1 MPAHTVVMP
10 LTDRLPIF
18 ELAVPCEVF
27 GIDRAD
33 LADPWYDLRLCA
45 GEPGTLR
52 TGTGLGL
59 DVPYGFE
66 ALEEADTIIIP
77 ACSRPT
83 QLDPPADLL
92 NALRRAHQRGTR
104 LVSICTGAYLLAA
117 AGLLDGRRATTH
129 WMNVVD
135 FAHRFPQVR
144 VDGGVLFVD
153 EGDILTSAGTGAA
166 VDICLH
172 LVAMDHGTAVA
183 HSVARRMVVPP
194 HRDGA
199 QAQFVEPPT
208 GLSRTDGLSQVLDW
222 ARSNLARQL
231 TVADL
236 ARQANMSQRTFA
248 RRFQEITGV
257 SPLRWLLQQRIRY
270 AQELLETTDETV
282 ETVAQRAGF
291 GSAAAL
297 RTHFQRA
304 VALPPKTYRHVFRTN
319 QQRTV

>member
-10 LTDRLPIF
+10 VTDRLPIF

-27 GIDRAD
+27 GIDRTD

-45 GEPGTLR
+45 GEPGALR
-52 TGTGLGL
+52 TGTGLGI
-59 DVPYGFE
+59 DVPYGLA
-66 ALEEADTIIIP
+66 ALEQADTIIIP
-77 ACSRPT
+77 ACSRQT
-83 QLDPPADLL
+83 QLSPPADLL
-92 NALRRAHQRGTR
+92 AALQRAHQRGTR

-172 LVAMDHGTAVA
+172 LVATDHGTAVA
-183 HSVARRMVVPP
+183 NAVARRMVVPP
-194 HRDGA
+194 HRDGT

-208 GLSRTDGLSQVLDW
+208 GLSRTDGLSPVLDW
-222 ARSNLARQL
+222 ARQNLSEQL
-231 TVADL
+231 SVADL
-236 ARQANMSQRTFA
+236 ARQAKMSQRTFA
-248 RRFQEITGV
+248 RRFQEVTGI
-257 SPLRWLLQQRIRY
+257 SPLRWLLQQRIRC

-282 ETVAQRAGF
+282 EVVAQRAGF

-297 RTHFQRA
+297 RTHFQRVVA
-304 VALPPKTYRHVFRTN
+304 VPPQTYRHVFRTN
-319 QQRTV
+319 QQRTA

>member
-1 MPAHTVVMP
+1 MPAHIVVMP

-33 LADPWYDLRLCA
+33 LVDPWYDLRFCA
-45 GEPGTLR
+45 SEPGTL
-52 TGTGLGL
+52 GTSSGPGIQ
-59 DVPYGFE
+59 VPYDLS
-66 ALEEADTIIIP
+66 AMDEADTIILP

-83 QLDPPADLL
+83 QLNPPADLIA
-92 NALRRAHQRGTR
+92 ALQRAHQRGAR
-104 LVSICTGAYLLAA
+104 MVSICTGAYLLAA

-135 FAHRFPQVR
+135 FAHRYPEVK

-166 VDICLH
+166 VDVCLH
-172 LVAMDHGTAVA
+172 VVASDHGTAVA
-183 HSVARRMVVPP
+183 HAVARRMVVPP
-194 HRDGA
+194 HRDGS

-208 GLSRTDGLSQVLDW
+208 GLSRADELAPVLQW
-222 ARSNLARQL
+222 ARQNLAAPL

-236 ARQANMSQRTFA
+236 ARRANMSQRTFA

-257 SPLRWLLQQRIRY
+257 SPLRWVLQQRIRC
-270 AQELLETTDETV
+270 AQELLETTDESV
-282 ETVAQRAGF
+282 EKVAQQAGF

-297 RTHFQRA
+297 RLHFQRA
-304 VALPPKTYRHVFRTN
+304 VAVPPQTYRHVFRTSR
-319 QQRTV
+319 QRAL